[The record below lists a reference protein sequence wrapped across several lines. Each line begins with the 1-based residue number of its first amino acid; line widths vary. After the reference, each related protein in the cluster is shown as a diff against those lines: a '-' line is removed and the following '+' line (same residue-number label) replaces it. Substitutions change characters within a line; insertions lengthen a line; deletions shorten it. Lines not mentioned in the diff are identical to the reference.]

1 MNQPTQC
8 VRPGCTRTGNPRY
21 RNYCR
26 THAEHLRII
35 QPRLPA
41 DKPRQHLQN
50 LLNHGAS
57 LKSIAEA
64 TGANYITLHNLKQG
78 KTPTVSATTAQRVLS
93 LTQPPQQYR
102 QPAWPTMRKLQ
113 SLRAAGWTLDEL
125 ANHTGISR
133 SNISYIS
140 TGAWDTVTPHIH
152 NAAEKTWQELSAK
165 PIRPPAKN
173 LIPFNWPLPMEW
185 DDINDPD
192 EKPRQDKNIP
202 VTARILYFLQTLYEE
217 TGSYKDTGKIV
228 GLVDKTINQILKG
241 QQTSIRAST
250 AAQITQAY
258 YRHHIDMYTPQ
269 RRKAAA

>member
-1 MNQPTQC
+1 MNQPAQC
-8 VRPGCTRTGNPRY
+8 ARPGCTRTGNPRY

-35 QPRLPA
+35 QPRIPA

-78 KTPTVSATTAQRVLS
+78 KSATVSATTAQRVLS

-113 SLRAAGWTLDEL
+113 SLRAAGWTLNEL
-125 ANHTGISR
+125 ATHTGISR

-152 NAAEKTWQELSAK
+152 HATEKTWQALSAK

-185 DDINDPD
+185 DDINNPD
-192 EKPRQDKNIP
+192 EQPREDKTIP
-202 VTARILYFLQTLYEE
+202 VPDRIRYFLRTLYEE
-217 TGSYKDTGKIV
+217 TGTYKDAAGIVDLSPKSVV
-228 GLVDKTINQILKG
+228 GLARGTQKTI
-241 QQTSIRAST
+241 RCST
-250 AAQITQAY
+250 ASQITKHY